1 MPAAFKNKMLLNTLC
16 KVISLKALIT
26 LWDDAELSNLLAFEK
41 FNDFELYLLGKR
53 MAEDPDVFILDNKNT
68 IYRVWDALQS
78 MKSTDLEIFTN
89 GSRVNYQDIEEA
101 LSLFALSITFFKGWG
116 NGLKMTDAY
125 DKIILSV
132 GLCFLRWILEGN

>member
-1 MPAAFKNKMLLNTLC
+1 MML
-16 KVISLKALIT
+16 
-26 LWDDAELSNLLAFEK
+26 ELTNLLAFEK

-53 MAEDPDVFILDNKNT
+53 MAEDPDVFILGNKNT

-101 LSLFALSITFFKGWG
+101 LSLFALSITFFKG
-116 NGLKMTDAY
+116 
-125 DKIILSV
+125 
-132 GLCFLRWILEGN
+132 